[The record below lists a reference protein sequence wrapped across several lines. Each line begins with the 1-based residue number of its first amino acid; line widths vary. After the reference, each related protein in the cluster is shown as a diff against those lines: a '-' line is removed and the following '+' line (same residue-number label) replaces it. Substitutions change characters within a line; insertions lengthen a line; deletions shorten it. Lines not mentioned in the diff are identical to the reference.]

1 MENIVNLK
9 TQTQEDSFD
18 ALFAESVEEV
28 RVNNVEPL
36 PQPNNLENFC
46 SYNDE
51 KVERAIKSYNSEK
64 GYKNSNMLKFDA
76 KSNQWIAKLYAGKQ
90 PLYLGGYNEKGKGIA
105 RTWRTATFEDAI
117 AKIVSFTN
125 HVRNGHAQATSIA
138 QEAINRYNDSF
149 QNEPRLQR
157 GHS

>member
-9 TQTQEDSFD
+9 TETQVNDFD
-18 ALFAESVEEV
+18 ALLAESVEEV

-36 PQPNNLENFC
+36 PQPNNLKNYC

-51 KVERAIKSYNSEK
+51 KCERATKSYSSEK

-76 KSNQWIAKLYAGKQ
+76 KSNQWVVKLYAGKQ
-90 PLYLGGYNEKGKGIA
+90 PLYLGGYNENGKGIA

-117 AKIVSFTN
+117 SKIVRFTN
-125 HVRNGHAQATSIA
+125 GIRNGHVQGTAIA
-138 QEAINRYNDSF
+138 QEAIDRYNTSI

>member
-9 TQTQEDSFD
+9 TQTQVDSFD
-18 ALFAESVEEV
+18 ALLAESVEEV

-46 SYNDE
+46 SYNEE
-51 KVERAIKSYNSEK
+51 KLERAIKSYNSEK

-76 KSNQWIAKLYAGKQ
+76 KANQWIAKMYAGKQ
-90 PLYLGGYNEKGKGIA
+90 PLYLGGYNENGKGIA
-105 RTWRTATFEDAI
+105 RTWRTATFEDAV
-117 AKIVSFTN
+117 AKIASFTN
-125 HVRNGHAQATSIA
+125 HVRNGHVQATAIA
-138 QEAINRYNDSF
+138 QEAIDRYNTSF